1 MTKWQQNSLFCST
14 HQHQSWTGNRC
25 CALGVK
31 PPPPPRFC
39 NPNSPCSFLKP
50 ACTKKKASIALRY
63 RRLAL
68 VKAVSVSSSRAF
80 FFLFLFAARL
90 KTHARET
97 KAMQTQSLGVAKR
110 WKKKIHSARG
120 RRKEDMDSYQ
130 TTRRARAV
138 VADRSESLLRLAIL
152 CARYWACAS
161 YRGKSDDYFHAT
173 QRWTEKKP
181 HTKTSIDRLLMTL
194 TLIFGS

>member
-31 PPPPPRFC
+31 PPPTPVLQSQLSLLFSQARVHE
-39 NPNSPCSFLKP
+39 
-50 ACTKKKASIALRY
+50 KKKASIALRY

>member
-1 MTKWQQNSLFCST
+1 MQTFLKQMQWIRVTRYAFVVVVVLILKSKHEWQSDNKTRCFVPCISTKVEQEIAVVHWEWSS
-14 HQHQSWTGNRC
+14 
-25 CALGVK
+25 
-31 PPPPPRFC
+31 PPPPPFC

-50 ACTKKKASIALRY
+50 RVHGKKKKKKASIALRY

-110 WKKKIHSARG
+110 WEKKYIARG
-120 RRKEDMDSYQ
+120 GGGRR
-130 TTRRARAV
+130 T
-138 VADRSESLLRLAIL
+138 
-152 CARYWACAS
+152 W
-161 YRGKSDDYFHAT
+161 
-173 QRWTEKKP
+173 
-181 HTKTSIDRLLMTL
+181 TL
-194 TLIFGS
+194 TKQHVELAPSLPTVQSLSFD